1 LIAIL
6 VAKWLKTFGL
16 FMEVSEKSFFF
27 PKFFCQF
34 GYPYQLQCLH
44 TCTKFILGHNICKS
58 PLQAGSVTA
67 ANCKQIGGQPDVD
80 GFLVGGASLKVATS
94 QPNPSSLSVF
104 FLWN

>member
-1 LIAIL
+1 MTNL
-6 VAKWLKTFGL
+6 
-16 FMEVSEKSFFF
+16 FF
-27 PKFFCQF
+27 PKFFANLDTHTNCSA
-34 GYPYQLQCLH
+34 LH

-58 PLQAGSVTA
+58 SLQAGSVTA

-104 FLWN
+104 YIWN